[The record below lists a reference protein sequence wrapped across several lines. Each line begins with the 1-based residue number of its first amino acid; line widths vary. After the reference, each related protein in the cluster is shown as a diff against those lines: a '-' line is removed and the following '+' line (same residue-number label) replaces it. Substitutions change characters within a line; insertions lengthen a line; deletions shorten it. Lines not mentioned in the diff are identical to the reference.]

1 MQRWLHDF
9 RVHNHLNTVYDHVVP
24 KISRKKMSNFTNL
37 KGSSNDVDWLEQS
50 IANEHIMEYKYS
62 DFKNIQRI
70 GGGSFG
76 SIFRVNWKDTNTI
89 FALKSFNNQ
98 KSTLK
103 EIIKEVNL
111 NFPCV

>member
-1 MQRWLHDF
+1 M
-9 RVHNHLNTVYDHVVP
+9 
-24 KISRKKMSNFTNL
+24 SRMSNFTNI
-37 KGSSNDVDWLEQS
+37 KDSNNDVDWLEQL
-50 IANEHIMEYKYS
+50 IANEHIIEYKYS
-62 DFKNIQRI
+62 DFKNIQHI

-76 SIFRVNWKDTNTI
+76 SIFRANWKDTDTV

-111 NFPCV
+111 TLHVYILNNIFILI